1 MKRYTESNFSNSLV
15 QTFCKMN
22 IYFYSDFRIIPIDRF
37 DRQIQRMKIK
47 KAREG
52 AGTPPLAA
60 PVRLCAQITTV
71 RSSV

>member
-1 MKRYTESNFSNSLV
+1 
-15 QTFCKMN
+15 MN
-22 IYFYSDFRIIPIDRF
+22 IYFYSNFQIITINQF
-37 DRQIQRMKIK
+37 DITISEYENKNKK

-71 RSSV
+71 RSSN